1 MTIQEY
7 LSNVQYDENL
17 GAIVVV
23 ERPGYGTQNVADIR
37 GCGYLEKI
45 AKLPNVNDFQDNV
58 GEFIV
63 RAIKR
68 EIEREDLGK

>member
-17 GAIVVV
+17 GAIVV
-23 ERPGYGTQNVADIR
+23 ERAGYGTQNVADIR
-37 GCGYLEKI
+37 GYGYLEKI
-45 AKLPNVNDFQDNV
+45 AKLPNVNEFQDNV

-63 RAIKR
+63 WAIKR